1 MAPSTPSSSRIS
13 TAIARNL
20 VACSRPWWAQKSRSA
35 PPGRIAR
42 TAARAPQRSQRSAG
56 DTGGAAVVVV
66 ITSYPTPNTVGD
78 FPLDPVCW
86 FPLGH
91 GRMSTMSTPTMSPRT
106 AAPKSGARAA
116 IKARTLRQ
124 DRWWLQPLIIAIGF
138 AGFVVY
144 ATWAAFNHPIV
155 AGTGHRIYFADPYL
169 SPLYSP
175 CFMKGCPTQI
185 SWAQLNG
192 PMWISPAIY
201 ILIFPLAFRATCYY
215 YRKAYYR
222 SFWLSPPACAVA
234 EPHGKYT
241 GETRFPLIIQNVH
254 RWFWYAAVA
263 VAVILTYDVV
273 LAFGPAEGES
283 DGIHMG
289 LGTVLMAI
297 NVFYIWMYTLSC
309 HSCR

>member
-56 DTGGAAVVVV
+56 ETGGAAVVVV

-106 AAPKSGARAA
+106 AAPKSGAR
-116 IKARTLRQ
+116 
-124 DRWWLQPLIIAIGF
+124 
-138 AGFVVY
+138 
-144 ATWAAFNHPIV
+144 AAFNHPIV

-222 SFWLSPPACAVA
+222 SFWLSPPACAVS
-234 EPHGKYT
+234 EPHGRYT
-241 GETRFPLIIQNVH
+241 GETRFPLVLNNIH
-254 RWFWYAAVA
+254 RYAWYFAMIFAG
-263 VAVILTYDVV
+263 ILTWDAAIAFDYDGHFGFGVV
-273 LAFGPAEGES
+273 S
-283 DGIHMG
+283 
-289 LGTVLMAI
+289 
-297 NVFYIWMYTLSC
+297 VF
-309 HSCR
+309 